1 MLFSVVLLELYFFT
15 VLCLLLQYYFSHVK
29 STNLLALCHT
39 RHIICDLY

>member
-15 VLCLLLQYYFSHVK
+15 VLCLLLQYFSHVK
-29 STNLLALCHT
+29 STNLLALCHA